1 MIGHMFELPEFP
13 RWAVEVVFVAYAIAA
28 TGIVVLER
36 RHPSATF
43 AWVLALIFVPV
54 FGLLAYWTIGRQPVR
69 THRRRRRRRQLNAGE
84 AMRQMANLHNLPP
97 ELSGPQRGLVQL
109 ALRTA
114 AAPLRRADRV
124 DLVAAGASAWD
135 SLATDI
141 RRAEHSIHLE
151 FYTWRDDTTGR
162 KMIDLLIERARSGV
176 RVRVL
181 YDHLGSL
188 TTPARHFAP
197 LVEAGGRVERFAPL
211 RAPWLRRPRA
221 NFRNHRKIV
230 ALDWQVGY
238 VGGLNIADEYLG
250 TDARGS
256 RWEDLFAR
264 IEGDAVLGLQGIFL
278 EDWYEVTGETIEI
291 PKEARP
297 AWRHGDPPAYTL
309 QESSGALV
317 QIIPSGPDV
326 TVASAIASQFT
337 AAIACSHQ
345 RCWLATPYFI
355 PDEPLKLTLRTAAL
369 RGVDVRILLPRQGDV
384 RLVALASRT
393 YHESLLEAGCRIFE
407 YPEMLH
413 SKYLVVDDS
422 LAAIGSANMDVRSF
436 YLNYE
441 VTAMFYD
448 DKVND
453 QLATLFRSD
462 LEHCEQVSREALR
475 QRRPIQRISES
486 VARVLS
492 PLL

>member
-1 MIGHMFELPEFP
+1 MPELPEVP
-13 RWAVEVVFVAYAIAA
+13 RWAIEVVFVCYAIAA

-36 RHPSATF
+36 RHPSATL

-54 FGLLAYWTIGRQPVR
+54 FGLIAYGTIGRQPVR

-97 ELSGPQRGLVQL
+97 ELSDPQRGLVQL
-109 ALRTA
+109 ALRAA
-114 AAPLRRADRV
+114 AAPLRRSNRV
-124 DLVAAGASAWD
+124 DLVSAGASAWD
-135 SLATDI
+135 SLAGDI

-151 FYTWRDDTTGR
+151 FYIWRDDATGR
-162 KMIDLLIERARSGV
+162 KMIDLLVERARAGV
-176 RVRVL
+176 QVRVL
-181 YDHLGSL
+181 YDHIGSL

-197 LVEAGGRVERFAPL
+197 LVAAGGRVECFAAL
-211 RAPWLRRPRA
+211 RAPWLRRSRA

-238 VGGLNIADEYLG
+238 VGGLNVADEYLG
-250 TDARGS
+250 TGARVS
-256 RWEDLFAR
+256 LWEDLFAR
-264 IEGDAVLGLQGIFL
+264 MEGDAVLGLQGIFL
-278 EDWYEVTGETIEI
+278 EDWYEATGETIEI

-297 AWRHGDPPAYTL
+297 ARRHSDPPAYTL
-309 QESSGALV
+309 QASSGPLV

-326 TVASAIASQFT
+326 KVASAIASQFT
-337 AAIACSHQ
+337 AAIACSQ
-345 RCWLATPYFI
+345 RRCWLATPYFI

-369 RGVDVRILLPRQGDV
+369 RGVDVRILLPQQGDV

-413 SKYLVVDDS
+413 SKYLVVDGS

-448 DKVND
+448 DKVNA
-453 QLATLFRSD
+453 QLAKLFESD
-462 LEHCEQVSREALR
+462 LEHCQELSCEQLR
-475 QRRPIQRISES
+475 QRKPLQRISES
-486 VARVLS
+486 FARVLS